1 MFFDSSASKSE
12 KDSVL
17 PKSGQHVRLLNF
29 DSLTTWRKSSDDQS
43 NCEIQ
48 FHGKNL
54 IRPLSHLETDFWS
67 GDKPARPSWTS
78 TNFKSSDGLV
88 RENNFWSL
96 DKTVSLAPKKYQS
109 DTRKFNME
117 TSERSSVEGNLL
129 EKPKEQTLVL
139 KTEQDSAT
147 SKSPFIQPSQMEA
160 ILQRHL
166 NSENNFT
173 ISETGMQRKSV
184 SIQEVNEIS
193 GLLDNHQ
200 GFASRASFGP
210 QISACE
216 EIYHQKEM
224 RGKSKTIG
232 NLPSSSIENE
242 LDMDQY
248 QFDILSQ
255 EDTACMT
262 YCPVDYEVVKD
273 LRNQNQNV
281 KLIIIDCRYHYEY
294 RGSHIK
300 TSLNISS
307 PMVLTYLFTELKQ
320 HLFQE
325 SFLARLLSL
334 EGREIL
340 IDDLKA
346 IVSLSSESIVDENS
360 KIT

>member
-1 MFFDSSASKSE
+1 
-12 KDSVL
+12 
-17 PKSGQHVRLLNF
+17 
-29 DSLTTWRKSSDDQS
+29 
-43 NCEIQ
+43 
-48 FHGKNL
+48 
-54 IRPLSHLETDFWS
+54 
-67 GDKPARPSWTS
+67 
-78 TNFKSSDGLV
+78 
-88 RENNFWSL
+88 
-96 DKTVSLAPKKYQS
+96 
-109 DTRKFNME
+109 
-117 TSERSSVEGNLL
+117 VEGNLL
-129 EKPKEQTLVL
+129 QKPKEQILVL

-147 SKSPFIQPSQMEA
+147 SKFPFIRPSQMEE

-166 NSENNFT
+166 NSENDFT
-173 ISETGMQRKSV
+173 ISETGTQRKSV

-242 LDMDQY
+242 LGMDQY

-262 YCPVDYEVVKD
+262 YCPVDYEVVND
-273 LRNQNQNV
+273 LRNQKQNV

-300 TSLNISS
+300 TSLNICS

-346 IVSLSSESIVDENS
+346 IVSPLSESIMDVNS